1 MKLIRKINKQLAALV
16 LALVLT
22 ATPQLSMAA
31 QLQNT
36 TASKQE
42 IRLQD
47 DFYEAVNKDW
57 LKSTKLKPGYTS
69 LDTMDEMSDR
79 CDEQI
84 QALFADILKNESKY
98 DKNSTEKKMI
108 NLYHNYLNKA
118 ERNKQDI
125 EPIKPYLESIK
136 QIKTTDDLNKLLTSD
151 LLIDNLSGICNLNVT
166 ADFKDSNKKSLYLF
180 STSLLLGD
188 SDYYNKPSDMAK
200 ALEAATTTYLNKI
213 LVLAGYSKEDASKK
227 VAQAYEFE
235 KLLAPSIMGS
245 DEVTQLTNRYE
256 TLYNPYTLD
265 DLDKLAPNLKL
276 KSYIQARTKNKVNK
290 VIVAEPKWLKALDKV

>member
-98 DKNSTEKKMI
+98 DK
-108 NLYHNYLNKA
+108 
-118 ERNKQDI
+118 I
-125 EPIKPYLESIK
+125 EV
-136 QIKTTDDLNKLLTSD
+136 KL
-151 LLIDNLSGICNLNVT
+151 
-166 ADFKDSNKKSLYLF
+166 KDS
-180 STSLLLGD
+180 
-188 SDYYNKPSDMAK
+188 
-200 ALEAATTTYLNKI
+200 EAQFI
-213 LVLAGYSKEDASKK
+213 S
-227 VAQAYEFE
+227 
-235 KLLAPSIMGS
+235 
-245 DEVTQLTNRYE
+245 
-256 TLYNPYTLD
+256 
-265 DLDKLAPNLKL
+265 
-276 KSYIQARTKNKVNK
+276 
-290 VIVAEPKWLKALDKV
+290 